1 MTRQQMLE
9 HFGITDENFRD
20 YLRKY
25 CSFLNSLDR
34 KQREFHY
41 DYAGRS
47 TVEEVAAA
55 LGPDATVR
63 DVEHLFAEC
72 PPIHGICV
80 ASCCRHI

>member
-1 MTRQQMLE
+1 MTRHQMLE
-9 HFGITDENFRD
+9 HFGVSDENFRD
-20 YLRKY
+20 YLKKY

-55 LGPDATVR
+55 LGPDVTAR

-72 PPIHGICV
+72 PPVHGMCIT
-80 ASCCRHI
+80 ACCRNI